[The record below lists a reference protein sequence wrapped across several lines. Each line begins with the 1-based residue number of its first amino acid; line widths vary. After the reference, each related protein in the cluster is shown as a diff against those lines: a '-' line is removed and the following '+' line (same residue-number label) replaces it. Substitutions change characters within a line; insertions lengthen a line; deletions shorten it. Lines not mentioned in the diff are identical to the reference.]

1 MNNQKTVK
9 SANSEKS
16 AVLYIVTCALVV
28 IQPLLDILSS
38 IVINLG
44 KANYISVSG
53 AVRAVIIAAVT
64 VFTLGFYKGKYSTL
78 FKVYNGI
85 AASYIALMCL
95 MSATRG
101 DHVAFFYMLGLMA
114 DTFFFAF
121 MFLLIFETAQT
132 VGRRVHPA
140 VIAATALI
148 YALTLVINYLSKKGT
163 FHYST
168 SFAVAL
174 ALLIPTALVF
184 FVSHLGR
191 KKADSTKPA
200 DAALSWIV
208 PAAGIILLL
217 VGAVLSNSKPVLFVS
232 VIFSAILFMWTFSSW
247 RDGRKENR
255 PPMMRAFLSSALFCV
270 LILALLP
277 ISPVKSSFDGTFSFK
292 GMFYTYNGQQSPTV
306 NPNGDNPIFGD
317 EDEDDGGDYVP
328 NLDSGYVPGSDKKD
342 DDTTKGDDKK
352 TTEKSSA
359 STAGESTKEP
369 AGDST
374 DDTSE
379 ETTEISTETTRWW
392 QTKPTMPDRSDIESF
407 LTDISNRVTRPEEST
422 MPPVETNPEPTA
434 PPDTEEPGTVAPEN
448 NAPAAAIGFGSLR
461 SPALPN
467 AGAINIDRTVYYS
480 KMFGEGDIQTK
491 LFGLKFA
498 ALFDQT
504 DSIKTAT
511 KVHSDP
517 ITVALNYGILGFIVY
532 ILPAAFIFL
541 KLLAFILGNLSKV
554 FRSAGCAV
562 YMFTSVVILILS
574 ALDGDIL
581 TFSAVGGVASVI
593 LANALSVSEDA
604 RDRSAENK

>member
-1 MNNQKTVK
+1 MKNQKTVK
-9 SANSEKS
+9 SSNNEKG
-16 AVLYIVTCALVV
+16 ALLYIVTCALVV
-28 IQPLLDILSS
+28 IQPLLDIISS
-38 IVINLG
+38 VVINLG
-44 KANYISVSG
+44 KANYISFSG
-53 AVRAVIIAAVT
+53 AVRALIIAAVT
-64 VFTLGFYKGKYSTL
+64 VFTLGFYKGRYSRL
-78 FKVYNGI
+78 FKIYNGI
-85 AASYIALMCL
+85 AAAYIILMCL

-101 DHVAFFYMLGLMA
+101 VHVTFLYMLGLMA

-132 VGRRVHPA
+132 VGRRVHPS

-148 YALTLVINYLSKKGT
+148 YAITLVINYISKKGT

-174 ALLIPTALVF
+174 ALLIPSALVF
-184 FVSHLGR
+184 LVSRLGR
-191 KKADSTKPA
+191 KKAENAKPI

-208 PAAGIILLL
+208 PAAGSIFLL

-232 VIFSAILFMWTFSSW
+232 VIFSAGLFIWTFSSW

-255 PPMMRAFLSSALFCV
+255 PPMMRAFISSALFCV
-270 LILALLP
+270 LVLAFLP
-277 ISPVKSSFDGTFSFK
+277 VSPVKSSFDGRLSFK
-292 GMFYTYNGQQSPTV
+292 ELFYTYNGQQSPTV
-306 NPNGDNPIFGD
+306 NPNGEDPIFD
-317 EDEDDGGDYVP
+317 DEDDDGNSDYVP

-342 DDTTKGDDKK
+342 DDTTKK
-352 TTEKSSA
+352 TTDNSFETPA
-359 STAGESTKEP
+359 TESTKEP

-379 ETTEISTETTRWW
+379 ETSEISTETTKWW
-392 QTKPTMPDRSDIESF
+392 QTKPTLPDKSDLESF
-407 LTDISNRVTRPEEST
+407 IKPYIPTLPGGDSTEES
-422 MPPVETNPEPTA
+422 ETVTENTTDKS
-434 PPDTEEPGTVAPEN
+434 DTEEPGTAASEEN
-448 NAPAAAIGFGSLR
+448 RSPAAAIGFGALR

-467 AGAINIDRTVYYS
+467 AGAINIDRTVYYA

-491 LFGLKFA
+491 LFGLRFV

-517 ITVALNYGILGFIVY
+517 ITVALNYGILGFLVY

-541 KLLAFILGNLSKV
+541 KLLAYILLNLTEI

-562 YMFTSVVILILS
+562 YMFTSFVIMILS

-581 TFSAVGGVASVI
+581 AFSAVGGIASVI

-604 RDRSAENK
+604 RANSSENG

>member
-1 MNNQKTVK
+1 MKNQKTVK
-9 SANSEKS
+9 SSNNEKG
-16 AVLYIVTCALVV
+16 ALLYIVTCALVV
-28 IQPLLDILSS
+28 IQPLLDIISS
-38 IVINLG
+38 VVINLG
-44 KANYISVSG
+44 KANYISFSG
-53 AVRAVIIAAVT
+53 AVRALIIAAVT
-64 VFTLGFYKGKYSTL
+64 VFTLGFYKGRYSRL
-78 FKVYNGI
+78 FKIYNGI
-85 AASYIALMCL
+85 AAAYIILMCL

-101 DHVAFFYMLGLMA
+101 DHVTFLYMLGLMA

-132 VGRRVHPA
+132 VGRRVHPS

-148 YALTLVINYLSKKGT
+148 YAITLVISYISKKGT

-174 ALLIPTALVF
+174 ALLIPSALVF
-184 FVSHLGR
+184 LVSRLGR
-191 KKADSTKPA
+191 KKAENAKPI

-208 PAAGIILLL
+208 PAAGSILLL

-232 VIFSAILFMWTFSSW
+232 VIFSAGLFIWTFSSW

-255 PPMMRAFLSSALFCV
+255 PPMMRALISSALFCV
-270 LILALLP
+270 LVLAFLP
-277 ISPVKSSFDGTFSFK
+277 VSPVKSSFDGRLSFK
-292 GMFYTYNGQQSPTV
+292 ELFYTYNGQQSPTV
-306 NPNGDNPIFGD
+306 NPNGEDPIFD
-317 EDEDDGGDYVP
+317 DEDDDGNSDYVP

-342 DDTTKGDDKK
+342 DDTTKK
-352 TTEKSSA
+352 TTDNSSETPA
-359 STAGESTKEP
+359 TESTKEP

-379 ETTEISTETTRWW
+379 ETSEISTETTKWW
-392 QTKPTMPDRSDIESF
+392 QTKPTLPDKSDLESF
-407 LTDISNRVTRPEEST
+407 IKPYIPTLPGEDSTGESETVTENTTDKS
-422 MPPVETNPEPTA
+422 
-434 PPDTEEPGTVAPEN
+434 DTEEPGTAASEEN
-448 NAPAAAIGFGSLR
+448 RNPAAAIGFGALR

-467 AGAINIDRTVYYS
+467 AGAINIDRTVYYA

-491 LFGLKFA
+491 LFGLRFA

-517 ITVALNYGILGFIVY
+517 ITVALNYGILGFLVY

-541 KLLAFILGNLSKV
+541 KLLAYILLNLTEI

-562 YMFTSVVILILS
+562 YMFTSFVIMILS

-581 TFSAVGGVASVI
+581 AFSAVGGIASVI

-604 RDRSAENK
+604 RANSSENG

>member
-1 MNNQKTVK
+1 MKNQKTVK
-9 SANSEKS
+9 SSNNEKG
-16 AVLYIVTCALVV
+16 ALLYIVTCALVV
-28 IQPLLDILSS
+28 IQPLLDIISS
-38 IVINLG
+38 VVINLG
-44 KANYISVSG
+44 KANYISFSG
-53 AVRAVIIAAVT
+53 VVRALIIVAVT
-64 VFTLGFYKGKYSTL
+64 VFTLGFYKGRYSRL
-78 FKVYNGI
+78 FKIYNGI
-85 AASYIALMCL
+85 AAAYIILMCL

-101 DHVAFFYMLGLMA
+101 DHVTFLYMLGLMA

-132 VGRRVHPA
+132 VGRRVHPS

-148 YALTLVINYLSKKGT
+148 YAITLVTNYISKKGT

-174 ALLIPTALVF
+174 ALLIPSALVF
-184 FVSHLGR
+184 LVSRLGR
-191 KKADSTKPA
+191 KKAENAKPI

-208 PAAGIILLL
+208 PAAGSILLL

-232 VIFSAILFMWTFSSW
+232 VIFSAGLFIWTFSSW

-255 PPMMRAFLSSALFCV
+255 PPMMRAFISSALFCV
-270 LILALLP
+270 LVLAFLP
-277 ISPVKSSFDGTFSFK
+277 VSPVKSSFDGRLSFK
-292 GMFYTYNGQQSPTV
+292 ELFYTYNGQQSPTV
-306 NPNGDNPIFGD
+306 NPNGEDPIFD
-317 EDEDDGGDYVP
+317 DEDDDGNSDYVP

-342 DDTTKGDDKK
+342 DDTTKK
-352 TTEKSSA
+352 TTDNSSETPA
-359 STAGESTKEP
+359 TESTKEP

-379 ETTEISTETTRWW
+379 ETSEISTETTKWW
-392 QTKPTMPDRSDIESF
+392 QTKPTLPDKSDLESF
-407 LTDISNRVTRPEEST
+407 IKPYIPTLPGEDSTGESETVTENTTDKS
-422 MPPVETNPEPTA
+422 
-434 PPDTEEPGTVAPEN
+434 DTEEPGTAASEEN
-448 NAPAAAIGFGSLR
+448 RSPAAAIGFGALR

-467 AGAINIDRTVYYS
+467 AGAINIDRTVYYG

-491 LFGLKFA
+491 LFGLRFA

-517 ITVALNYGILGFIVY
+517 ITVALNYGILGFLVY

-541 KLLAFILGNLSKV
+541 KLLAYILLNLTEI

-562 YMFTSVVILILS
+562 YMFTSFVIMILS

-581 TFSAVGGVASVI
+581 TFSAVGGIASVI

-604 RDRSAENK
+604 RANSSENG

>member
-1 MNNQKTVK
+1 MKNQKTVK
-9 SANSEKS
+9 SSNNEKG
-16 AVLYIVTCALVV
+16 ALLYIVTCALVV
-28 IQPLLDILSS
+28 IQPLLDIISS
-38 IVINLG
+38 VVINLG
-44 KANYISVSG
+44 KANYISFSG
-53 AVRAVIIAAVT
+53 AVRALIIAAVT
-64 VFTLGFYKGKYSTL
+64 VFTLGFYKGRYSRL
-78 FKVYNGI
+78 FKIYNGI
-85 AASYIALMCL
+85 AAAYIILMCL

-101 DHVAFFYMLGLMA
+101 DHVTFLYMLGLMA

-132 VGRRVHPA
+132 VGRRVHPS

-148 YALTLVINYLSKKGT
+148 YAITLVINYISKKGT

-174 ALLIPTALVF
+174 ALLIPSALVF
-184 FVSHLGR
+184 LVSRLGR
-191 KKADSTKPA
+191 KKAENAKPI

-208 PAAGIILLL
+208 PAAGSILLL

-232 VIFSAILFMWTFSSW
+232 VIFSAGLFIWTFSSW

-255 PPMMRAFLSSALFCV
+255 PPMMRAFISSALFCV
-270 LILALLP
+270 LVLAFLP
-277 ISPVKSSFDGTFSFK
+277 VSPVKSSFDGRLSFK
-292 GMFYTYNGQQSPTV
+292 ELFYTYNGQQSPTV
-306 NPNGDNPIFGD
+306 NPNGEDPIFD
-317 EDEDDGGDYVP
+317 DEDDDGNSDYVP

-342 DDTTKGDDKK
+342 DDTTKK
-352 TTEKSSA
+352 TTDNSSETPA
-359 STAGESTKEP
+359 TESTKEP

-379 ETTEISTETTRWW
+379 ETSEISTETTKWW
-392 QTKPTMPDRSDIESF
+392 QTKPTLPDKSDLESF
-407 LTDISNRVTRPEEST
+407 IKPYIPTLPGEDSTGESETVTENTTDKS
-422 MPPVETNPEPTA
+422 
-434 PPDTEEPGTVAPEN
+434 DTEEPGTAASEEN
-448 NAPAAAIGFGSLR
+448 RSPAAAIGFGALR

-467 AGAINIDRTVYYS
+467 AGAINIDRTVYYA

-491 LFGLKFA
+491 LFGLRFA

-517 ITVALNYGILGFIVY
+517 IIVALNYGILGFLVY

-541 KLLAFILGNLSKV
+541 KLLAYILLNLTEI

-562 YMFTSVVILILS
+562 YMFTSFVIMILS

-581 TFSAVGGVASVI
+581 AFSAVGGIASVI

-604 RDRSAENK
+604 RANSSENG

>member
-1 MNNQKTVK
+1 MKNQKTVK
-9 SANSEKS
+9 SSNNEKG
-16 AVLYIVTCALVV
+16 ALLYIVTCALVV
-28 IQPLLDILSS
+28 IQPLLDIISS
-38 IVINLG
+38 VVINLD
-44 KANYISVSG
+44 KANYISFSG
-53 AVRAVIIAAVT
+53 AVRALIIAAVT
-64 VFTLGFYKGKYSTL
+64 VFTLGFYKGRYSRL
-78 FKVYNGI
+78 FKIYNGI
-85 AASYIALMCL
+85 AAAYIILMCL

-101 DHVAFFYMLGLMA
+101 DHVTFLYMLGLMA

-132 VGRRVHPA
+132 VGRRVHPS

-148 YALTLVINYLSKKGT
+148 YAITLVISYISKNGT

-174 ALLIPTALVF
+174 ALLIPSALVF
-184 FVSHLGR
+184 LVSRLGR
-191 KKADSTKPA
+191 KKAENAKPI

-208 PAAGIILLL
+208 PAAGSVLLL

-232 VIFSAILFMWTFSSW
+232 VIFSAGLFIWTFSSW

-255 PPMMRAFLSSALFCV
+255 PPMMRAFISSALFCV
-270 LILALLP
+270 LVLAFLP
-277 ISPVKSSFDGTFSFK
+277 VSPVKSSFDGRLSFK
-292 GMFYTYNGQQSPTV
+292 ELFYTYNGQQSPTV
-306 NPNGDNPIFGD
+306 NPNGEDPIFD
-317 EDEDDGGDYVP
+317 DEDDDGNSDYVP

-342 DDTTKGDDKK
+342 DDTTKK
-352 TTEKSSA
+352 TTDNSSETPA
-359 STAGESTKEP
+359 TESTKEP

-379 ETTEISTETTRWW
+379 ETSEISTETTKWW
-392 QTKPTMPDRSDIESF
+392 QTKPTLPDKSDLESF
-407 LTDISNRVTRPEEST
+407 IKPYIPTLPGEDSTGESETVTENTTDKS
-422 MPPVETNPEPTA
+422 
-434 PPDTEEPGTVAPEN
+434 DTEEPGTAASEEN
-448 NAPAAAIGFGSLR
+448 RSPAAAIGFGALR

-467 AGAINIDRTVYYS
+467 AGAINIDRTVYYG

-491 LFGLKFA
+491 LFGLRFA

-517 ITVALNYGILGFIVY
+517 ITVALNYGILGFLVY

-541 KLLAFILGNLSKV
+541 KLLAYILLNLTEI

-562 YMFTSVVILILS
+562 YMFTAFVIMILS

-581 TFSAVGGVASVI
+581 AFSAVGGIASVI

-604 RDRSAENK
+604 RANSSENG

>member
-1 MNNQKTVK
+1 MKNQKTVK
-9 SANSEKS
+9 SSNNEKG
-16 AVLYIVTCALVV
+16 ALLYIVTCALVV
-28 IQPLLDILSS
+28 IQPLLDIISS
-38 IVINLG
+38 VVINLG
-44 KANYISVSG
+44 KANYISFSG
-53 AVRAVIIAAVT
+53 VVRALIIVAVT
-64 VFTLGFYKGKYSTL
+64 VFTLGFYKGRYSRL
-78 FKVYNGI
+78 FKIYNGI
-85 AASYIALMCL
+85 AAAYIILMCL

-101 DHVAFFYMLGLMA
+101 DHVTFLYMLGLMA

-132 VGRRVHPA
+132 VGRRVHPS

-148 YALTLVINYLSKKGT
+148 YAITLVINYISKKGT

-174 ALLIPTALVF
+174 ALLIPSALVF
-184 FVSHLGR
+184 LVSRLGR
-191 KKADSTKPA
+191 KKAENAKPI

-208 PAAGIILLL
+208 PAAGSILLL

-232 VIFSAILFMWTFSSW
+232 VIFSAGLFIWTFSSW

-255 PPMMRAFLSSALFCV
+255 PPMMRAFISSALFCV
-270 LILALLP
+270 LVLAVLP
-277 ISPVKSSFDGTFSFK
+277 VSPVKSSFDGRLSFK
-292 GMFYTYNGQQSPTV
+292 ELFYTYNGQQSPTV
-306 NPNGDNPIFGD
+306 NPNGEDPIFD
-317 EDEDDGGDYVP
+317 DEDDDGNSDYVP
-328 NLDSGYVPGSDKKD
+328 NLDSGYVPGSEKKD
-342 DDTTKGDDKK
+342 DDTTKK
-352 TTEKSSA
+352 TTDNSSETPA
-359 STAGESTKEP
+359 TESTKEP

-379 ETTEISTETTRWW
+379 ETSEISTETTKWW
-392 QTKPTMPDRSDIESF
+392 QTKPTLPDKSDLESF
-407 LTDISNRVTRPEEST
+407 IKPYIPTLPGEDSTGESETVTENTTDKS
-422 MPPVETNPEPTA
+422 
-434 PPDTEEPGTVAPEN
+434 DTEEPGTAASEEN
-448 NAPAAAIGFGSLR
+448 RSPAAAIGFGALR

-467 AGAINIDRTVYYS
+467 AGAINIDRTVYYG

-491 LFGLKFA
+491 LFGLRFA

-517 ITVALNYGILGFIVY
+517 ITVALNYGILGFLVY

-541 KLLAFILGNLSKV
+541 KLLAYILLNLTEI

-562 YMFTSVVILILS
+562 YMFTSFVIMILS

-581 TFSAVGGVASVI
+581 AFSAVGGIASVI

-604 RDRSAENK
+604 RVNSSENG

>member
-1 MNNQKTVK
+1 MKNQKTVK
-9 SANSEKS
+9 SSNNEKG
-16 AVLYIVTCALVV
+16 ALLYIVTCALVV
-28 IQPLLDILSS
+28 IQPLLDIISS
-38 IVINLG
+38 VVINLG
-44 KANYISVSG
+44 KANYISFSG
-53 AVRAVIIAAVT
+53 VVRALIIVAVT
-64 VFTLGFYKGKYSTL
+64 VFTLGFYKGRYSRL
-78 FKVYNGI
+78 FKIYNGI
-85 AASYIALMCL
+85 AAAYIILMCL

-101 DHVAFFYMLGLMA
+101 DHVTFLYMLGLMA

-132 VGRRVHPA
+132 VGRRVHPS

-148 YALTLVINYLSKKGT
+148 YAITLVINYISKKGT

-174 ALLIPTALVF
+174 ALLIPSALVF
-184 FVSHLGR
+184 LVSRLGR
-191 KKADSTKPA
+191 KKAENAKPI

-208 PAAGIILLL
+208 PAAGSILLL

-232 VIFSAILFMWTFSSW
+232 VIFSAGLFIWTFSSW

-255 PPMMRAFLSSALFCV
+255 PPMMRAFISSALFCV
-270 LILALLP
+270 LVLAFLP
-277 ISPVKSSFDGTFSFK
+277 VSPVKSSFDGRLSFK
-292 GMFYTYNGQQSPTV
+292 ELFYTYNGQQSPTV
-306 NPNGDNPIFGD
+306 NPNGEDPIFD
-317 EDEDDGGDYVP
+317 DEDDDGNSDYVP

-342 DDTTKGDDKK
+342 DDTTKK
-352 TTEKSSA
+352 TTDNSSETPA
-359 STAGESTKEP
+359 TESTKEP

-379 ETTEISTETTRWW
+379 ETSEISTATTKWW
-392 QTKPTMPDRSDIESF
+392 QTKPTLPDKSDLESF
-407 LTDISNRVTRPEEST
+407 IKPYIPTLPGEDSTGESETVTENTTDKS
-422 MPPVETNPEPTA
+422 
-434 PPDTEEPGTVAPEN
+434 DTEEPGTAASEEN
-448 NAPAAAIGFGSLR
+448 RSPAAAIGFGALR

-467 AGAINIDRTVYYS
+467 AGAINIDRTVYYG
-480 KMFGEGDIQTK
+480 KMFGEGNIQTK
-491 LFGLKFA
+491 LFGLRFA

-517 ITVALNYGILGFIVY
+517 ITVALNYGILGFLVY

-541 KLLAFILGNLSKV
+541 KLLAYILLNLTEI

-562 YMFTSVVILILS
+562 YMFTSFVIMILS

-581 TFSAVGGVASVI
+581 AFSAVGGIASVI

-604 RDRSAENK
+604 RANSSENG

>member
-1 MNNQKTVK
+1 MKNQKTVK
-9 SANSEKS
+9 SSNNEKG
-16 AVLYIVTCALVV
+16 ALLYIVTCALVV
-28 IQPLLDILSS
+28 IQPLLDIISS
-38 IVINLG
+38 VVINLD
-44 KANYISVSG
+44 KANYISFSG
-53 AVRAVIIAAVT
+53 AVRALIIAAVT
-64 VFTLGFYKGKYSTL
+64 VFTLGFYKGRYSRL
-78 FKVYNGI
+78 FKIYNGI
-85 AASYIALMCL
+85 AAAYIILMCL

-101 DHVAFFYMLGLMA
+101 DHVTFLYMLGLMA

-132 VGRRVHPA
+132 VGRRVHPS

-148 YALTLVINYLSKKGT
+148 YAITLVISYISKNGT

-174 ALLIPTALVF
+174 ALLIPSALVF
-184 FVSHLGR
+184 LVSRLGR
-191 KKADSTKPA
+191 KKAENAKPI

-208 PAAGIILLL
+208 PAAGSILLL

-232 VIFSAILFMWTFSSW
+232 VIFSAGLFIWTFSSW

-255 PPMMRAFLSSALFCV
+255 PPMMRAFISSALFCV
-270 LILALLP
+270 LVLAFLP
-277 ISPVKSSFDGTFSFK
+277 VSPVKSSFDGRLSFK
-292 GMFYTYNGQQSPTV
+292 ELFYTYNGQQSPTV
-306 NPNGDNPIFGD
+306 NPNGEDPIFD
-317 EDEDDGGDYVP
+317 DEDDDGNSDYVP

-342 DDTTKGDDKK
+342 DDTTKK
-352 TTEKSSA
+352 TTDNSSETPA
-359 STAGESTKEP
+359 TESTKEP

-379 ETTEISTETTRWW
+379 ETSEISTETTKWW
-392 QTKPTMPDRSDIESF
+392 QTKPTLPDKSDLESF
-407 LTDISNRVTRPEEST
+407 IKPYIPTLPGEDSTGESETVTENTTDKS
-422 MPPVETNPEPTA
+422 
-434 PPDTEEPGTVAPEN
+434 DTEEPGTAASEEN
-448 NAPAAAIGFGSLR
+448 RSPAAAIGFGALR

-467 AGAINIDRTVYYS
+467 AGAINIDRTVYYA
-480 KMFGEGDIQTK
+480 KMFGKGDIQTK
-491 LFGLKFA
+491 LFGLRFA

-517 ITVALNYGILGFIVY
+517 ITVALNYGILGFLVY

-541 KLLAFILGNLSKV
+541 KLLAYILLNLTEI

-562 YMFTSVVILILS
+562 YMFTSFVIMILS

-581 TFSAVGGVASVI
+581 AFSAVGGIASVI

-604 RDRSAENK
+604 RANSSENG

>member
-1 MNNQKTVK
+1 MKNQKTVK
-9 SANSEKS
+9 SANNEKG
-16 AVLYIVTCALVV
+16 ALLYIVTCALVV
-28 IQPLLDILSS
+28 IQPLLDIISS
-38 IVINLG
+38 VVINLG
-44 KANYISVSG
+44 KANYISFSG
-53 AVRAVIIAAVT
+53 VVRALIIAAVT
-64 VFTLGFYKGKYSTL
+64 VFTFGFYKGRYSRL
-78 FKVYNGI
+78 FKIYNGI
-85 AASYIALMCL
+85 AAAYIILMCL

-101 DHVAFFYMLGLMA
+101 DRVTFLYMLGLMA

-132 VGRRVHPA
+132 VGRRVHPS

-148 YALTLVINYLSKKGT
+148 YAITLVINYISKKGT

-174 ALLIPTALVF
+174 ALLIPSALVF
-184 FVSHLGR
+184 LVSRLGR
-191 KKADSTKPA
+191 KKAENAKPI

-208 PAAGIILLL
+208 PAAGSVLLL

-232 VIFSAILFMWTFSSW
+232 VIFSAGLFIWTFSSW

-255 PPMMRAFLSSALFCV
+255 PPMMRAFISSALFCV
-270 LILALLP
+270 LVLAFLP
-277 ISPVKSSFDGTFSFK
+277 VSPVKSSFDGRLSFK
-292 GMFYTYNGQQSPTV
+292 ELFYTYNGQQSPTV
-306 NPNGDNPIFGD
+306 NPNGEDPIFD
-317 EDEDDGGDYVP
+317 DEDDDGNSDYVP

-342 DDTTKGDDKK
+342 DDTTKK
-352 TTEKSSA
+352 TTDNNSETPA
-359 STAGESTKEP
+359 TESTKEP

-379 ETTEISTETTRWW
+379 ETSEISTETTKWW
-392 QTKPTMPDRSDIESF
+392 QTKPTLPDKSDLESF
-407 LTDISNRVTRPEEST
+407 IKPYIPTLPGEDSTGESETVTENTTDKS
-422 MPPVETNPEPTA
+422 
-434 PPDTEEPGTVAPEN
+434 DTEEPGTAASEEN
-448 NAPAAAIGFGSLR
+448 RSPAAAIGFGALK

-467 AGAINIDRTVYYS
+467 AGAINIDRTVYYG

-491 LFGLKFA
+491 LFGLRFA

-517 ITVALNYGILGFIVY
+517 ITVALNYGILGFLVY

-541 KLLAFILGNLSKV
+541 KLLAYILLNLTEI

-562 YMFTSVVILILS
+562 YMFTSFVIMILS

-581 TFSAVGGVASVI
+581 AFSAVGGIASVI
-593 LANALSVSEDA
+593 LANALSVSEDTRA
-604 RDRSAENK
+604 NSSENG

>member
-1 MNNQKTVK
+1 MKNQKTVK
-9 SANSEKS
+9 SSNNEKG
-16 AVLYIVTCALVV
+16 ALLYIVTCALVV
-28 IQPLLDILSS
+28 IQPLLDIISS
-38 IVINLG
+38 VVINLG
-44 KANYISVSG
+44 KANYISFSG
-53 AVRAVIIAAVT
+53 VVRALIIVAVT
-64 VFTLGFYKGKYSTL
+64 VFTLGFYKGRYSRL
-78 FKVYNGI
+78 FKIYNGI
-85 AASYIALMCL
+85 AVAYIILMCL

-101 DHVAFFYMLGLMA
+101 DHVTFLYMLGLMA

-132 VGRRVHPA
+132 VGRRVHPS

-148 YALTLVINYLSKKGT
+148 YAITLVINYISKKGT

-174 ALLIPTALVF
+174 ALLIPSALVF
-184 FVSHLGR
+184 LVSRLGR
-191 KKADSTKPA
+191 KKAENAKPI

-208 PAAGIILLL
+208 PAAGSILLL

-232 VIFSAILFMWTFSSW
+232 VIFSAGLFIWTFSSW

-255 PPMMRAFLSSALFCV
+255 PPMMRAFISSALFCV
-270 LILALLP
+270 LVLAFLP
-277 ISPVKSSFDGTFSFK
+277 VSPVKSSFDGRLSFK
-292 GMFYTYNGQQSPTV
+292 ELFYTYNGQQSPTV
-306 NPNGDNPIFGD
+306 NPNGEDPIFD
-317 EDEDDGGDYVP
+317 DEDDDGNSDYVP

-342 DDTTKGDDKK
+342 DDTTKK
-352 TTEKSSA
+352 TTDNSSETPA
-359 STAGESTKEP
+359 TESTKEP

-379 ETTEISTETTRWW
+379 ETSEISTETTKWW
-392 QTKPTMPDRSDIESF
+392 QTKPTLPDKSDLESF
-407 LTDISNRVTRPEEST
+407 IKPYIPTLPGEDSTGESETVTENTTDKS
-422 MPPVETNPEPTA
+422 
-434 PPDTEEPGTVAPEN
+434 DTEEPGTAASEEN
-448 NAPAAAIGFGSLR
+448 RSPAAAIGFGALR

-467 AGAINIDRTVYYS
+467 AGAINIDRTVYYG

-491 LFGLKFA
+491 LFGLRFV

-517 ITVALNYGILGFIVY
+517 ITVALNYGILGFLVY

-541 KLLAFILGNLSKV
+541 KLLAYILLNLTEI

-562 YMFTSVVILILS
+562 YMFTSFVIMILS

-581 TFSAVGGVASVI
+581 AFSAVGGIASVI

-604 RDRSAENK
+604 RANSSENG

>member
-1 MNNQKTVK
+1 MKNQKTVK
-9 SANSEKS
+9 SSNNEKG
-16 AVLYIVTCALVV
+16 ALLYIVTCALVV
-28 IQPLLDILSS
+28 IQPLLDIISS
-38 IVINLG
+38 VVINLG
-44 KANYISVSG
+44 KANYISFSG
-53 AVRAVIIAAVT
+53 AVRALIIAAVT
-64 VFTLGFYKGKYSTL
+64 VFTLGFYKGRYSRL
-78 FKVYNGI
+78 FKIYNGI
-85 AASYIALMCL
+85 AAAYIILMCL

-101 DHVAFFYMLGLMA
+101 DHVTFLYMLGLMA

-132 VGRRVHPA
+132 VGRRVHPS

-148 YALTLVINYLSKKGT
+148 YAITLVISYISKNGT

-174 ALLIPTALVF
+174 ALLIPSVLVF
-184 FVSHLGR
+184 LVSRLGR
-191 KKADSTKPA
+191 KKAENAKPI

-208 PAAGIILLL
+208 PAAGSILLL

-232 VIFSAILFMWTFSSW
+232 VIFSAGLFIWTFSSW

-255 PPMMRAFLSSALFCV
+255 PPMMRAFISSALFCV
-270 LILALLP
+270 LVLAFLP
-277 ISPVKSSFDGTFSFK
+277 VSPVKSSFDGRLSFK
-292 GMFYTYNGQQSPTV
+292 ELFYTYNGQQSPTV
-306 NPNGDNPIFGD
+306 NPNGEDPIFD
-317 EDEDDGGDYVP
+317 DEDDDGNSDYVP

-342 DDTTKGDDKK
+342 DDTTKK
-352 TTEKSSA
+352 TTDNSSETPA
-359 STAGESTKEP
+359 TESTKEP

-379 ETTEISTETTRWW
+379 ETSEISTETTKWW
-392 QTKPTMPDRSDIESF
+392 QTKPTLPDKSDLESF
-407 LTDISNRVTRPEEST
+407 IKPYIPTLPGEDSTGESETVTENTTDKS
-422 MPPVETNPEPTA
+422 
-434 PPDTEEPGTVAPEN
+434 DTEEPGTAASEEN
-448 NAPAAAIGFGSLR
+448 RSPAAAIGFGALR

-467 AGAINIDRTVYYS
+467 AGAINIDRTVYYA

-491 LFGLKFA
+491 LFGLRFA

-517 ITVALNYGILGFIVY
+517 IIVALNYGILGFLVY

-541 KLLAFILGNLSKV
+541 KLLAYILLNLTEI

-562 YMFTSVVILILS
+562 YMFTSFVIMILS

-581 TFSAVGGVASVI
+581 AFSAVGGIASVI

-604 RDRSAENK
+604 RANSSENG

>member
-1 MNNQKTVK
+1 MKNQKTVK
-9 SANSEKS
+9 SSNNEKG
-16 AVLYIVTCALVV
+16 ALLYIVTCALVV
-28 IQPLLDILSS
+28 IQPLLDIISS
-38 IVINLG
+38 VVINLG
-44 KANYISVSG
+44 KANYISFSG
-53 AVRAVIIAAVT
+53 AVRALIIAAVT
-64 VFTLGFYKGKYSTL
+64 VFTLGFYKGRYSRL
-78 FKVYNGI
+78 FKIYNGI
-85 AASYIALMCL
+85 AAAYIILMCL

-101 DHVAFFYMLGLMA
+101 DHVTFLYMLGLMA

-132 VGRRVHPA
+132 VGRRVHPS

-148 YALTLVINYLSKKGT
+148 YAITLVINYISKKGT

-174 ALLIPTALVF
+174 ALLIPSALVF
-184 FVSHLGR
+184 LVSRLGR
-191 KKADSTKPA
+191 KKAENAKPI

-208 PAAGIILLL
+208 LAAGSVLLL

-232 VIFSAILFMWTFSSW
+232 VIFSAGLFIWTFSSW

-255 PPMMRAFLSSALFCV
+255 PPMMRAFISSALFCV
-270 LILALLP
+270 LVLAFLP
-277 ISPVKSSFDGTFSFK
+277 VSPVKSSFDGRLSFK
-292 GMFYTYNGQQSPTV
+292 ELFYTYNGQQSPTV
-306 NPNGDNPIFGD
+306 NPNGEDPIFD
-317 EDEDDGGDYVP
+317 DEDDDGNSDYVP

-342 DDTTKGDDKK
+342 DDTTKK
-352 TTEKSSA
+352 TTDNSSETPA
-359 STAGESTKEP
+359 TESTKEP

-379 ETTEISTETTRWW
+379 ETSEISTETTKWW
-392 QTKPTMPDRSDIESF
+392 QTKPTLPDKSDLESF
-407 LTDISNRVTRPEEST
+407 IKPYIPTLPGEDSTGESETVTENTTDKS
-422 MPPVETNPEPTA
+422 
-434 PPDTEEPGTVAPEN
+434 DTEEPGTAASGEN
-448 NAPAAAIGFGSLR
+448 RSPAAAIGFGALR

-467 AGAINIDRTVYYS
+467 AGAINIDRTVYYA

-491 LFGLKFA
+491 LFGLRFA

-517 ITVALNYGILGFIVY
+517 ITVALNYGIFGFLVY

-541 KLLAFILGNLSKV
+541 KLLAYILLNLTEI

-562 YMFTSVVILILS
+562 YMFTSFVIMILS

-581 TFSAVGGVASVI
+581 AFSAVGGIASVI

-604 RDRSAENK
+604 RANSSENG

>member
-1 MNNQKTVK
+1 MKNQKTVK
-9 SANSEKS
+9 SSNNEKG
-16 AVLYIVTCALVV
+16 ALLYIITCALVV
-28 IQPLLDILSS
+28 IQPLLDIISS
-38 IVINLG
+38 VVINLG
-44 KANYISVSG
+44 KANYISFSG
-53 AVRAVIIAAVT
+53 AVRALIIAAVT
-64 VFTLGFYKGKYSTL
+64 VFTLGFYKGRYSRL
-78 FKVYNGI
+78 FKIYNGI
-85 AASYIALMCL
+85 AAAYIILMCL

-101 DHVAFFYMLGLMA
+101 DHVTFLYMLGLMA

-132 VGRRVHPA
+132 VGRRVHPS

-148 YALTLVINYLSKKGT
+148 YAITLVTNYISKKGT

-174 ALLIPTALVF
+174 ALLIPSALVF
-184 FVSHLGR
+184 LVSRLGR
-191 KKADSTKPA
+191 KKAENAKPI

-208 PAAGIILLL
+208 PAAGSILLL

-232 VIFSAILFMWTFSSW
+232 VIFSAGLFIWTFSSW

-255 PPMMRAFLSSALFCV
+255 PSMMRAFISSALFCV
-270 LILALLP
+270 LVLAFLP
-277 ISPVKSSFDGTFSFK
+277 VSPVKGSFDGRLSFK
-292 GMFYTYNGQQSPTV
+292 ELFYTYNGQQSPTV
-306 NPNGDNPIFGD
+306 NPNGEDPIFD
-317 EDEDDGGDYVP
+317 DEDDDGNSDYVP

-342 DDTTKGDDKK
+342 DDTTKK
-352 TTEKSSA
+352 TTDNSSETPA
-359 STAGESTKEP
+359 TESTKEP

-379 ETTEISTETTRWW
+379 ETSEISTETTKWW
-392 QTKPTMPDRSDIESF
+392 QTKPTLPDKSDLESF
-407 LTDISNRVTRPEEST
+407 IKPYIPTLPGEDSTGESETVTENTTDKS
-422 MPPVETNPEPTA
+422 
-434 PPDTEEPGTVAPEN
+434 DTEEPGTAASEEN
-448 NAPAAAIGFGSLR
+448 RSPAAAIGFGALR

-467 AGAINIDRTVYYS
+467 AGAINIDRTVYYA

-491 LFGLKFA
+491 LFGLRFA

-517 ITVALNYGILGFIVY
+517 ITVALNYGILGFLVY

-541 KLLAFILGNLSKV
+541 KLLAYILLNLTEI

-562 YMFTSVVILILS
+562 YMFTSFVIMILS

-581 TFSAVGGVASVI
+581 AFSAVGGIASVI

-604 RDRSAENK
+604 RANSSENG

>member
-1 MNNQKTVK
+1 MKNQKTVK
-9 SANSEKS
+9 SSNNEKG
-16 AVLYIVTCALVV
+16 ALLYIVTCALVV
-28 IQPLLDILSS
+28 IQPLLDIISS
-38 IVINLG
+38 VVINLG
-44 KANYISVSG
+44 KANYISFSG
-53 AVRAVIIAAVT
+53 VVRALIIAAVT
-64 VFTLGFYKGKYSTL
+64 VFTLGFYKGRYSRL
-78 FKVYNGI
+78 FKIYNGI
-85 AASYIALMCL
+85 AAAYIILMCL

-101 DHVAFFYMLGLMA
+101 DHVTFLYMLGLMA

-121 MFLLIFETAQT
+121 MFLLIFETVQT
-132 VGRRVHPA
+132 VGRRVHPS

-148 YALTLVINYLSKKGT
+148 YAITLVISYISKKGT

-174 ALLIPTALVF
+174 ALLIPSALVF
-184 FVSHLGR
+184 LVSRLGR
-191 KKADSTKPA
+191 KKAENAKPI

-208 PAAGIILLL
+208 PAAGSIFLL

-232 VIFSAILFMWTFSSW
+232 VIFSAGLFIWTFSSW

-255 PPMMRAFLSSALFCV
+255 PPMMRAFISSALFCV
-270 LILALLP
+270 LVLAFLP
-277 ISPVKSSFDGTFSFK
+277 VSPVKSSFDGRLSFK
-292 GMFYTYNGQQSPTV
+292 ELFYTYNGQQSPTV
-306 NPNGDNPIFGD
+306 NPNGEDPIFD
-317 EDEDDGGDYVP
+317 DEDDDGNSDYVP

-342 DDTTKGDDKK
+342 DDTTKK
-352 TTEKSSA
+352 TTDNSSETPA
-359 STAGESTKEP
+359 TESTKEP

-379 ETTEISTETTRWW
+379 ETSEISTETTKWW
-392 QTKPTMPDRSDIESF
+392 QTKPTLPDKSDLESF
-407 LTDISNRVTRPEEST
+407 IKPYIPTLPGGDSTEES
-422 MPPVETNPEPTA
+422 ETVTENTTDKS
-434 PPDTEEPGTVAPEN
+434 DTEEPGTAASEEN
-448 NAPAAAIGFGSLR
+448 RSPAAAIGFGALR

-467 AGAINIDRTVYYS
+467 AGAINIDRTVYYA

-491 LFGLKFA
+491 LFGLRFA

-517 ITVALNYGILGFIVY
+517 ITVALNYGILGFLVY

-541 KLLAFILGNLSKV
+541 KLLAYILLNLTEI

-562 YMFTSVVILILS
+562 YMFTSFVIMILS

-581 TFSAVGGVASVI
+581 AFSAVGGIASVI

-604 RDRSAENK
+604 RANSSENG

>member
-1 MNNQKTVK
+1 MKNQKTVK
-9 SANSEKS
+9 SSNNEKG
-16 AVLYIVTCALVV
+16 ALLYIVTCALVV
-28 IQPLLDILSS
+28 IQPLLDIISS
-38 IVINLG
+38 VVINLG
-44 KANYISVSG
+44 KANYISFSG
-53 AVRAVIIAAVT
+53 AVRALIIAAVT
-64 VFTLGFYKGKYSTL
+64 VFTLGFYKGRYSRL
-78 FKVYNGI
+78 FKIYNGI
-85 AASYIALMCL
+85 AAAYIILMCL

-101 DHVAFFYMLGLMA
+101 DHVTFLYMLGLMA

-132 VGRRVHPA
+132 VGRRVHPS

-148 YALTLVINYLSKKGT
+148 YAITLVISYISKNGT

-174 ALLIPTALVF
+174 ALLIPSALVF
-184 FVSHLGR
+184 LVSRLGR
-191 KKADSTKPA
+191 KKAENAKPI

-208 PAAGIILLL
+208 PAAGSILLL

-232 VIFSAILFMWTFSSW
+232 VIFSAGLFIWTFSSW

-255 PPMMRAFLSSALFCV
+255 PPMMRAFISSALFCV
-270 LILALLP
+270 LVLAFLP
-277 ISPVKSSFDGTFSFK
+277 VSPVKSSFDGRLSFK
-292 GMFYTYNGQQSPTV
+292 ELFYTYNGQQSPTV
-306 NPNGDNPIFGD
+306 NPNGEDPIFD
-317 EDEDDGGDYVP
+317 DEDDDGNSDYVP

-342 DDTTKGDDKK
+342 DDTTKK
-352 TTEKSSA
+352 TTDNSSETPA
-359 STAGESTKEP
+359 TESTKEP

-379 ETTEISTETTRWW
+379 ETSEISTETTKWW
-392 QTKPTMPDRSDIESF
+392 QTKPTLPDKSDLESF
-407 LTDISNRVTRPEEST
+407 IKPYIPTLPGEDSTGESETVTENTTDKSGS
-422 MPPVETNPEPTA
+422 
-434 PPDTEEPGTVAPEN
+434 EEPGTVASEEN
-448 NAPAAAIGFGSLR
+448 RSPAAAIGFGALR

-467 AGAINIDRTVYYS
+467 AGAINIDRTVYYG

-491 LFGLKFA
+491 LFGLRFA

-517 ITVALNYGILGFIVY
+517 ITVALNYGILGFLVY

-541 KLLAFILGNLSKV
+541 KLLAYILLNLTEI

-562 YMFTSVVILILS
+562 YMFTSFVIMILS

-581 TFSAVGGVASVI
+581 AFSAVGGIASVI

-604 RDRSAENK
+604 RANSSENG

>member
-1 MNNQKTVK
+1 MKNQKTVK
-9 SANSEKS
+9 SSNNEKG
-16 AVLYIVTCALVV
+16 ALLYIVTCALVV
-28 IQPLLDILSS
+28 IQPLLDIISS
-38 IVINLG
+38 VVINLG
-44 KANYISVSG
+44 KANYISFSG
-53 AVRAVIIAAVT
+53 VVRALIIVAVT
-64 VFTLGFYKGKYSTL
+64 VFTLGFYKGRYSRL
-78 FKVYNGI
+78 FKIYNGI
-85 AASYIALMCL
+85 AAAYIILMCL

-101 DHVAFFYMLGLMA
+101 DHVTFLYMLGLMA

-121 MFLLIFETAQT
+121 MFLLIFETAQI
-132 VGRRVHPA
+132 VGRRVHPS

-148 YALTLVINYLSKKGT
+148 YAITLVINYISKKGT

-174 ALLIPTALVF
+174 ALLIPSALVF
-184 FVSHLGR
+184 LVSRLGR
-191 KKADSTKPA
+191 KKAENAKPI

-208 PAAGIILLL
+208 PAAGSILLL

-232 VIFSAILFMWTFSSW
+232 VIFSAGLFIWTFSSW

-255 PPMMRAFLSSALFCV
+255 PPMMRAFISSALFCV
-270 LILALLP
+270 LVLAFLP
-277 ISPVKSSFDGTFSFK
+277 VSPVKSSFDGRLSFK
-292 GMFYTYNGQQSPTV
+292 ELFYTYNGQQSPTV
-306 NPNGDNPIFGD
+306 NPNGEDPIFD
-317 EDEDDGGDYVP
+317 DEDDDGNSDYVP

-342 DDTTKGDDKK
+342 DDTTKK
-352 TTEKSSA
+352 TTDNSSETPA
-359 STAGESTKEP
+359 TESTKEP

-379 ETTEISTETTRWW
+379 ETSEISTETTKWW
-392 QTKPTMPDRSDIESF
+392 QTKPTLPDKSDLESF
-407 LTDISNRVTRPEEST
+407 IKPYIPTLPGEDSTGESETVTENTTDKS
-422 MPPVETNPEPTA
+422 
-434 PPDTEEPGTVAPEN
+434 DTEEPGTAASEEN
-448 NAPAAAIGFGSLR
+448 RSPAAAIGFGALR

-467 AGAINIDRTVYYS
+467 AGAINIDRTVYYG

-491 LFGLKFA
+491 LFGLRFA

-517 ITVALNYGILGFIVY
+517 ITVALNYGILGFLVY

-541 KLLAFILGNLSKV
+541 KLLAYILLNLTEI

-562 YMFTSVVILILS
+562 YMFTSFVIMILS
-574 ALDGDIL
+574 ALDGDSL
-581 TFSAVGGVASVI
+581 AFSAVGGIASVI

-604 RDRSAENK
+604 RANSSENG

>member
-1 MNNQKTVK
+1 MKNQKTVK
-9 SANSEKS
+9 SSNNEKG
-16 AVLYIVTCALVV
+16 ALLYIVTCALVV
-28 IQPLLDILSS
+28 IQPLLDIISS
-38 IVINLG
+38 VVINLG
-44 KANYISVSG
+44 KANYISFSG
-53 AVRAVIIAAVT
+53 AVRALIIAAVT
-64 VFTLGFYKGKYSTL
+64 MFTLGFYKGRYSRL
-78 FKVYNGI
+78 FKIYNGI
-85 AASYIALMCL
+85 AAAYIILMCL

-101 DHVAFFYMLGLMA
+101 DHVTFLYMLGLMA

-132 VGRRVHPA
+132 VGRRVHPS

-148 YALTLVINYLSKKGT
+148 YAITLVINYISKKGT

-174 ALLIPTALVF
+174 ALLIPSALVF
-184 FVSHLGR
+184 LVSRLGR
-191 KKADSTKPA
+191 KKAENAKPI

-208 PAAGIILLL
+208 PAAGSVLLL

-232 VIFSAILFMWTFSSW
+232 VIFSAGLFIWTFSSW

-255 PPMMRAFLSSALFCV
+255 PPMMRAFISSALFCV
-270 LILALLP
+270 LVLAFLP
-277 ISPVKSSFDGTFSFK
+277 VSPVKSSFDGRLSFK
-292 GMFYTYNGQQSPTV
+292 ELFYTYNGQQSPTV
-306 NPNGDNPIFGD
+306 NPNGEDPIFD
-317 EDEDDGGDYVP
+317 DEDDDGNSDYVP

-342 DDTTKGDDKK
+342 EDTTKK
-352 TTEKSSA
+352 TTDNSSETPA
-359 STAGESTKEP
+359 TESTKEP

-379 ETTEISTETTRWW
+379 ETSEISTETTKWW
-392 QTKPTMPDRSDIESF
+392 QTKPTLPDKSDLESF
-407 LTDISNRVTRPEEST
+407 IKPYIPTLPGEDSTGESETVTENTTDKS
-422 MPPVETNPEPTA
+422 
-434 PPDTEEPGTVAPEN
+434 DTEEPGTAASEEN
-448 NAPAAAIGFGSLR
+448 RSPAAAIGFGALR

-467 AGAINIDRTVYYS
+467 AGAINIDRTVYYA

-491 LFGLKFA
+491 LFGLRFA

-517 ITVALNYGILGFIVY
+517 ITVALNYGILGFLVY

-541 KLLAFILGNLSKV
+541 KLLAYILLNLTEI

-562 YMFTSVVILILS
+562 YMFTSFVIMILS

-581 TFSAVGGVASVI
+581 AFSAVGGIASVI

-604 RDRSAENK
+604 RANSSENG

>member
-16 AVLYIVTCALVV
+16 AVLYIVTCTLVV

-85 AASYIALMCL
+85 AAAYIALMCL

-184 FVSHLGR
+184 FVSHLGK
-191 KKADSTKPA
+191 KKAESTRPA

-208 PAAGIILLL
+208 PAAGVILLL

-306 NPNGDNPIFGD
+306 NPNGDDPIFGD
-317 EDEDDGGDYVP
+317 EDEDDDSDYVP

-379 ETTEISTETTRWW
+379 ETTEISTETTKWW
-392 QTKPTMPDRSDIESF
+392 QTKPTMPDRSDLESF
-407 LTDISNRVTRPEEST
+407 IKPYIPTPPEEDST
-422 MPPVETNPEPTA
+422 GESETVTENTTDKS
-434 PPDTEEPGTVAPEN
+434 DTEEPGTVAPEN

-581 TFSAVGGVASVI
+581 TFSAVGGVASAI

>member
-85 AASYIALMCL
+85 AAAYIALMCL

-101 DHVAFFYMLGLMA
+101 DHVTFFYMLGLMA

-191 KKADSTKPA
+191 KKAESTKPA

-317 EDEDDGGDYVP
+317 EDEDDDSDYVP

-379 ETTEISTETTRWW
+379 ETTEISTETTKWW

-407 LTDISNRVTRPEEST
+407 IKPYIPTLPEEDST
-422 MPPVETNPEPTA
+422 GESETVTENTTDKS
-434 PPDTEEPGTVAPEN
+434 DTEEPGTAATEN

-541 KLLAFILGNLSKV
+541 KLLAFILGNLLKV

-581 TFSAVGGVASVI
+581 TFSAVGGVASAI

>member
-1 MNNQKTVK
+1 MKNQKTVK
-9 SANSEKS
+9 SSNNEKG
-16 AVLYIVTCALVV
+16 ALLYIVTCALVV
-28 IQPLLDILSS
+28 IQPLLDIISS
-38 IVINLG
+38 VVINLG
-44 KANYISVSG
+44 KANYISFSG
-53 AVRAVIIAAVT
+53 VVRALIIVAVT
-64 VFTLGFYKGKYSTL
+64 VFTLGFYKGRYSRL
-78 FKVYNGI
+78 FKIYNGI
-85 AASYIALMCL
+85 AAAYIILMCL

-101 DHVAFFYMLGLMA
+101 DHVTFLYMLGLMA

-132 VGRRVHPA
+132 VGRRVHPS

-148 YALTLVINYLSKKGT
+148 YAITLVINYISKKGT

-174 ALLIPTALVF
+174 ALLIPSALVF
-184 FVSHLGR
+184 LVSRLGR
-191 KKADSTKPA
+191 KKAENAKPI

-208 PAAGIILLL
+208 PAAGSVLLL

-232 VIFSAILFMWTFSSW
+232 VIFSAGLFIWTFSSW

-255 PPMMRAFLSSALFCV
+255 PPMMRAFISSALFCV
-270 LILALLP
+270 LVLAFLP
-277 ISPVKSSFDGTFSFK
+277 VSPVKSSFDGRLSFK
-292 GMFYTYNGQQSPTV
+292 ELFYTYNGQQSPTV
-306 NPNGDNPIFGD
+306 NPNGEDPIFD
-317 EDEDDGGDYVP
+317 DEDDDGNSDYVP

-342 DDTTKGDDKK
+342 DDTTKK
-352 TTEKSSA
+352 TTDNSSETPA
-359 STAGESTKEP
+359 TESTKEP

-379 ETTEISTETTRWW
+379 ETSEISTETTKWW
-392 QTKPTMPDRSDIESF
+392 QTKPTLPDKSDLESF
-407 LTDISNRVTRPEEST
+407 IKPYIPTLPGEDSTGESETVTENTTDKS
-422 MPPVETNPEPTA
+422 
-434 PPDTEEPGTVAPEN
+434 DTEEPGTAASEEN
-448 NAPAAAIGFGSLR
+448 RSPAAAIGFGALR

-467 AGAINIDRTVYYS
+467 AGAINIDRTAYYG

-491 LFGLKFA
+491 LFGLRFA

-504 DSIKTAT
+504 DSIKTAA

-517 ITVALNYGILGFIVY
+517 ITVVLNYGILGFLVY

-541 KLLAFILGNLSKV
+541 KLLAYILLNLTEI
-554 FRSAGCAV
+554 FRSVGCAV
-562 YMFTSVVILILS
+562 YMFTSFVIMILS

-581 TFSAVGGVASVI
+581 AFSAVGGIASVI

-604 RDRSAENK
+604 RVNSSENG

>member
-1 MNNQKTVK
+1 MKNQKTVK
-9 SANSEKS
+9 SSNNEKG
-16 AVLYIVTCALVV
+16 ALLYIVTCALVV
-28 IQPLLDILSS
+28 IQPLLDIISS
-38 IVINLG
+38 VVINLG
-44 KANYISVSG
+44 KANYISFSG
-53 AVRAVIIAAVT
+53 AVRALIIAAVT
-64 VFTLGFYKGKYSTL
+64 VFTLGFYKGRYSRL
-78 FKVYNGI
+78 FKIYNGI
-85 AASYIALMCL
+85 AAAYIILMCL

-101 DHVAFFYMLGLMA
+101 DHVTFLYMLGLMA

-132 VGRRVHPA
+132 VGRRVHPS

-148 YALTLVINYLSKKGT
+148 YAITLVISYISKKGT

-174 ALLIPTALVF
+174 VLLIPSALVF
-184 FVSHLGR
+184 LVSRLGR
-191 KKADSTKPA
+191 KKAENAKPI

-208 PAAGIILLL
+208 PAAGSILLL

-232 VIFSAILFMWTFSSW
+232 VIFSAGLFIWTFSSW

-255 PPMMRAFLSSALFCV
+255 PPMMRAFISSALFCV
-270 LILALLP
+270 LVLAFLP
-277 ISPVKSSFDGTFSFK
+277 VSPVKSSFDGRLSFK
-292 GMFYTYNGQQSPTV
+292 ELFYTYNGQQSPTV
-306 NPNGDNPIFGD
+306 NPNGEDPIFD
-317 EDEDDGGDYVP
+317 DEDDDGNSDYVP

-342 DDTTKGDDKK
+342 DDTTKK
-352 TTEKSSA
+352 TTDNSSETPA
-359 STAGESTKEP
+359 TESTKEP

-379 ETTEISTETTRWW
+379 ETSEISTETTKWW
-392 QTKPTMPDRSDIESF
+392 QTKPTLPDKSDLESF
-407 LTDISNRVTRPEEST
+407 IKPYIPTLPGEDSTGESETVTENTTDKS
-422 MPPVETNPEPTA
+422 
-434 PPDTEEPGTVAPEN
+434 DTEEPGTAASEEN
-448 NAPAAAIGFGSLR
+448 RNPAAAIGFGALR

-467 AGAINIDRTVYYS
+467 AGAINIDRTVYYA

-491 LFGLKFA
+491 LFGLRFA

-517 ITVALNYGILGFIVY
+517 ITVALNYGILGFLVY

-541 KLLAFILGNLSKV
+541 KLLAYILLNLTEI

-562 YMFTSVVILILS
+562 YMFTSFVIMILS

-581 TFSAVGGVASVI
+581 AFSAVGGIASVI

-604 RDRSAENK
+604 RANSSENG

>member
-16 AVLYIVTCALVV
+16 AVLYIVTCTLVV

-85 AASYIALMCL
+85 AAAYIALMCL

-184 FVSHLGR
+184 FVSHLGK
-191 KKADSTKPA
+191 KKAESTRPA

-208 PAAGIILLL
+208 PAAGVILLL

-306 NPNGDNPIFGD
+306 NPNGDDPIFGD
-317 EDEDDGGDYVP
+317 EDEDDDSDYVP

-352 TTEKSSA
+352 TTKKSSA

-379 ETTEISTETTRWW
+379 ETTEISTETTKWW
-392 QTKPTMPDRSDIESF
+392 QTKPTMPDRSDLESF
-407 LTDISNRVTRPEEST
+407 IKPYIPTLPEEDST
-422 MPPVETNPEPTA
+422 GESETVTENTTDKS
-434 PPDTEEPGTVAPEN
+434 DTEEPGTVAPEN

-581 TFSAVGGVASVI
+581 TFSAVGGVASAI

>member
-1 MNNQKTVK
+1 MKNQKTVK
-9 SANSEKS
+9 SSNNEKG
-16 AVLYIVTCALVV
+16 ALLYIVTCALVV
-28 IQPLLDILSS
+28 IQPLLDIISS
-38 IVINLG
+38 VVINLG
-44 KANYISVSG
+44 KANYISFSG
-53 AVRAVIIAAVT
+53 VVRALIIVAVT
-64 VFTLGFYKGKYSTL
+64 VFTLGFYKGRYSRL
-78 FKVYNGI
+78 FKIYNGI
-85 AASYIALMCL
+85 AAAYIILMCL

-101 DHVAFFYMLGLMA
+101 DHVTFLYMLGLMA

-132 VGRRVHPA
+132 VGRRVHPS

-148 YALTLVINYLSKKGT
+148 YAITLVINYISKKGT

-174 ALLIPTALVF
+174 ALLIPSALVF
-184 FVSHLGR
+184 LVSRLGR
-191 KKADSTKPA
+191 KKAENAKPI

-208 PAAGIILLL
+208 PAAGSVLLL

-232 VIFSAILFMWTFSSW
+232 VIFSAGLFIWTFSSW

-255 PPMMRAFLSSALFCV
+255 PPMMRAFISSALFCV
-270 LILALLP
+270 LVLAFLP
-277 ISPVKSSFDGTFSFK
+277 VSPVKSSFDGRLSFK
-292 GMFYTYNGQQSPTV
+292 ELFYTYNGQQSPTV
-306 NPNGDNPIFGD
+306 NPNGEDPIFD
-317 EDEDDGGDYVP
+317 DEDDDGNSDYVP

-342 DDTTKGDDKK
+342 EDTTKK
-352 TTEKSSA
+352 TTDNSSETPA
-359 STAGESTKEP
+359 TESTKEP

-379 ETTEISTETTRWW
+379 ETSEISTETTKWW
-392 QTKPTMPDRSDIESF
+392 QTKPTLPDKSDLESF
-407 LTDISNRVTRPEEST
+407 IKPYIPTLPGEDSTGESETVTENTTDKS
-422 MPPVETNPEPTA
+422 
-434 PPDTEEPGTVAPEN
+434 DTEEPGTAASEEN
-448 NAPAAAIGFGSLR
+448 RSPAAAIGFGALR

-467 AGAINIDRTVYYS
+467 AGAINIDRTVYYA

-491 LFGLKFA
+491 LFGLRFA

-517 ITVALNYGILGFIVY
+517 ITVALNYGILGFLVY

-541 KLLAFILGNLSKV
+541 KLLAYILLNLTEI

-562 YMFTSVVILILS
+562 YMFTSFVIMILS

-581 TFSAVGGVASVI
+581 AFSAVGGIASVI

-604 RDRSAENK
+604 RANSSENG

>member
-1 MNNQKTVK
+1 MKNQKTVK
-9 SANSEKS
+9 NSNNEKG
-16 AVLYIVTCALVV
+16 ALLYIVTCALVV
-28 IQPLLDILSS
+28 IQPLLDIISS

-44 KANYISVSG
+44 KANYISFSG
-53 AVRAVIIAAVT
+53 AVRALIIAAVT
-64 VFTLGFYKGKYSTL
+64 VFTLGFYKGRYSRL
-78 FKVYNGI
+78 FKIYNGI
-85 AASYIALMCL
+85 AAAYIILMCL

-101 DHVAFFYMLGLMA
+101 DHVTFLYMLGLMA

-132 VGRRVHPA
+132 VGRRVHPS

-148 YALTLVINYLSKKGT
+148 YAITLVINYISKKGT

-174 ALLIPTALVF
+174 ALLIPSALVF
-184 FVSHLGR
+184 LVSRLGR
-191 KKADSTKPA
+191 KKAENAKPI

-208 PAAGIILLL
+208 PAAGSVLLL

-232 VIFSAILFMWTFSSW
+232 VIFSAGLFIWTFSSW

-255 PPMMRAFLSSALFCV
+255 PPMMRAFISSALFCV
-270 LILALLP
+270 LVLAFLP
-277 ISPVKSSFDGTFSFK
+277 VSPVKSSFDGRLSFK
-292 GMFYTYNGQQSPTV
+292 ELFYTYNGQQSPTV
-306 NPNGDNPIFGD
+306 NPNGEDPIFD
-317 EDEDDGGDYVP
+317 DEDDDGNSDYVP

-342 DDTTKGDDKK
+342 DDTTKK
-352 TTEKSSA
+352 TTDNSSETPA
-359 STAGESTKEP
+359 TESTKEP

-379 ETTEISTETTRWW
+379 ETSEISTETTKWW
-392 QTKPTMPDRSDIESF
+392 QTKPTLPDKSDLESF
-407 LTDISNRVTRPEEST
+407 IKPYIPTLPGEDSTGESETVTENTTDKS
-422 MPPVETNPEPTA
+422 
-434 PPDTEEPGTVAPEN
+434 DTEEPGTAASEEN
-448 NAPAAAIGFGSLR
+448 RSPAAAIGFGALR

-467 AGAINIDRTVYYS
+467 AGAINIDRTVYYA

-491 LFGLKFA
+491 LFGLRFA

-517 ITVALNYGILGFIVY
+517 ITVALNYGILGFLVY

-541 KLLAFILGNLSKV
+541 KLLAYILLNLTEI

-562 YMFTSVVILILS
+562 YMFTSFVIMILS

-581 TFSAVGGVASVI
+581 AFSAVGGIASVI

-604 RDRSAENK
+604 RANSSENG

>member
-1 MNNQKTVK
+1 MKNQKTVK
-9 SANSEKS
+9 SSNNEKG
-16 AVLYIVTCALVV
+16 ALLYIVTCALVV
-28 IQPLLDILSS
+28 IQPLLDIISS
-38 IVINLG
+38 VVINLG
-44 KANYISVSG
+44 KANYISFSG
-53 AVRAVIIAAVT
+53 AVRALIIAAVT
-64 VFTLGFYKGKYSTL
+64 VFTLGFYKGRYSRL
-78 FKVYNGI
+78 FKIYNGI
-85 AASYIALMCL
+85 AAAYIILMCL

-101 DHVAFFYMLGLMA
+101 DHVTFLYMLGLMA

-132 VGRRVHPA
+132 VGRRVHPS

-148 YALTLVINYLSKKGT
+148 YAITLVINYISKKGT

-174 ALLIPTALVF
+174 ALLIPSALVF
-184 FVSHLGR
+184 LVSRLGR
-191 KKADSTKPA
+191 KKAENAKPI

-208 PAAGIILLL
+208 PAAGSVLLL

-232 VIFSAILFMWTFSSW
+232 VIFSAGLFIWTFSSW

-255 PPMMRAFLSSALFCV
+255 PPMMRAFISSALFCV
-270 LILALLP
+270 LVLAFLP
-277 ISPVKSSFDGTFSFK
+277 VSPVKSSFDGRLSFK
-292 GMFYTYNGQQSPTV
+292 ELFYTYNGQQSPTV
-306 NPNGDNPIFGD
+306 NPNGEDPIFD
-317 EDEDDGGDYVP
+317 DEDDDGNSDYVP

-342 DDTTKGDDKK
+342 DDTTKK
-352 TTEKSSA
+352 TTDNSSETPA
-359 STAGESTKEP
+359 TESTKEP

-379 ETTEISTETTRWW
+379 ETSEISTETTKWW
-392 QTKPTMPDRSDIESF
+392 QTKPTLPDKSDLESF
-407 LTDISNRVTRPEEST
+407 IKPYIPTLPGEDSTGESETVTENTTDKS
-422 MPPVETNPEPTA
+422 
-434 PPDTEEPGTVAPEN
+434 DTEEPGTAASEEN
-448 NAPAAAIGFGSLR
+448 RSPAAAIGFGALR

-467 AGAINIDRTVYYS
+467 AGAINIDRTVYYG

-491 LFGLKFA
+491 LFGLRFA

-504 DSIKTAT
+504 DSIKTAA

-517 ITVALNYGILGFIVY
+517 ITVVLNYGILGFLVY

-541 KLLAFILGNLSKV
+541 KLLAYILLNLTEI
-554 FRSAGCAV
+554 FRSVGCAV
-562 YMFTSVVILILS
+562 YMFTSFVIMILS

-581 TFSAVGGVASVI
+581 AFSAVGGIASVI

-604 RDRSAENK
+604 RVNSSENG

>member
-53 AVRAVIIAAVT
+53 AIRAVIIAAVT

-85 AASYIALMCL
+85 AAAYIALMCL

-174 ALLIPTALVF
+174 ALLIPTALVS

-191 KKADSTKPA
+191 KKAESTKPA

-317 EDEDDGGDYVP
+317 EDEDDDSDYVP

-342 DDTTKGDDKK
+342 DGTTKGDDKK
-352 TTEKSSA
+352 TTEKSSV
-359 STAGESTKEP
+359 STAGGSTKEP

-374 DDTSE
+374 DDISE
-379 ETTEISTETTRWW
+379 ETTEISTETTKWW
-392 QTKPTMPDRSDIESF
+392 QTKPTLPDKSDLESF
-407 LTDISNRVTRPEEST
+407 IKPYIPTLPEEDST
-422 MPPVETNPEPTA
+422 GESETVTENTTDKS
-434 PPDTEEPGTVAPEN
+434 DTEEPGTAASEEN
-448 NAPAAAIGFGSLR
+448 RSPAAIGFGSLR

>member
-1 MNNQKTVK
+1 MKNQKTVK
-9 SANSEKS
+9 SSNNEKG
-16 AVLYIVTCALVV
+16 ALLYIVTCALVV
-28 IQPLLDILSS
+28 IQPLLDIISS
-38 IVINLG
+38 VVINLG
-44 KANYISVSG
+44 KANYISFSG
-53 AVRAVIIAAVT
+53 AVRALIIAAVT
-64 VFTLGFYKGKYSTL
+64 VFTLGFYKGRYSRL
-78 FKVYNGI
+78 FKIYNGI
-85 AASYIALMCL
+85 AAAYIILMCL

-101 DHVAFFYMLGLMA
+101 DHVTFLYMLGLMA

-132 VGRRVHPA
+132 VGRRVHPS

-148 YALTLVINYLSKKGT
+148 YAITLVINYISKKGT

-174 ALLIPTALVF
+174 ALLIPSALVF
-184 FVSHLGR
+184 LLSRLGR
-191 KKADSTKPA
+191 KKAENAKPI

-208 PAAGIILLL
+208 PAAGSVLLL

-232 VIFSAILFMWTFSSW
+232 VIFSAGLFIWTFSSW

-255 PPMMRAFLSSALFCV
+255 PPMMRAFISSALFCV
-270 LILALLP
+270 LVLAFLP
-277 ISPVKSSFDGTFSFK
+277 VSPVKSSFDGRLSFK
-292 GMFYTYNGQQSPTV
+292 ELFYTYNGQQSPTV
-306 NPNGDNPIFGD
+306 NPNEEDPIFD
-317 EDEDDGGDYVP
+317 DEDDDGNSDYVP

-342 DDTTKGDDKK
+342 DDTTKK
-352 TTEKSSA
+352 TTDNSSETPA
-359 STAGESTKEP
+359 TESTKEP

-379 ETTEISTETTRWW
+379 ETSEISTETTKWW
-392 QTKPTMPDRSDIESF
+392 QTKPTLPDKSDLESF
-407 LTDISNRVTRPEEST
+407 IKPYIPTLPGEDSTGESETVTENTTDKS
-422 MPPVETNPEPTA
+422 
-434 PPDTEEPGTVAPEN
+434 DTEEPGTAASEEN
-448 NAPAAAIGFGSLR
+448 RSPAAAIGFGALR

-467 AGAINIDRTVYYS
+467 AGAINIDRTVYYA

-491 LFGLKFA
+491 LFGLRFA

-517 ITVALNYGILGFIVY
+517 ITVALNYGILGFLVY

-541 KLLAFILGNLSKV
+541 KLLAYILLNLTEI

-562 YMFTSVVILILS
+562 YMFTSFVIMILS

-581 TFSAVGGVASVI
+581 AFSAVGGIASVI

-604 RDRSAENK
+604 RANSSENG

>member
-1 MNNQKTVK
+1 MKNQKTVK
-9 SANSEKS
+9 SSNNEKG
-16 AVLYIVTCALVV
+16 ALLYIVTCALVV
-28 IQPLLDILSS
+28 IQPLLDIISS
-38 IVINLG
+38 VVINLG
-44 KANYISVSG
+44 KANYISFSG
-53 AVRAVIIAAVT
+53 AVRALIIAAVT
-64 VFTLGFYKGKYSTL
+64 VFTLGFYKGRYSRL
-78 FKVYNGI
+78 FKIYNGI
-85 AASYIALMCL
+85 AAAYIILMCL

-101 DHVAFFYMLGLMA
+101 DHVTFLYMLGLMA

-132 VGRRVHPA
+132 VGRRVHPS

-148 YALTLVINYLSKKGT
+148 YAITLVINYISKKGT

-174 ALLIPTALVF
+174 ALLIPSALVF
-184 FVSHLGR
+184 LVSRLGR
-191 KKADSTKPA
+191 KKAENAKPI

-208 PAAGIILLL
+208 PAAGSILLL

-232 VIFSAILFMWTFSSW
+232 VIFSAGLFIWTFSSW

-255 PPMMRAFLSSALFCV
+255 PPMMRAFISSALFCV
-270 LILALLP
+270 LVLAFLP
-277 ISPVKSSFDGTFSFK
+277 VSPVKSSFDGRLSFK
-292 GMFYTYNGQQSPTV
+292 ELFYTYNGQQSPTV
-306 NPNGDNPIFGD
+306 NPNGEDPIFD
-317 EDEDDGGDYVP
+317 DEDDDGNSDYVP

-342 DDTTKGDDKK
+342 DDTTKK
-352 TTEKSSA
+352 TTDNSSETPA
-359 STAGESTKEP
+359 TESTKEP

-379 ETTEISTETTRWW
+379 ETSEISTETTKWW
-392 QTKPTMPDRSDIESF
+392 QTKPTLPDKSDLESF
-407 LTDISNRVTRPEEST
+407 IKPYIPTLPGGDSTEES
-422 MPPVETNPEPTA
+422 ETVTENTTDKS
-434 PPDTEEPGTVAPEN
+434 DTEEPGTAASEEN
-448 NAPAAAIGFGSLR
+448 RSPAAAIGFGALR
-461 SPALPN
+461 SPVLPN
-467 AGAINIDRTVYYS
+467 AGAINIDRTVYYA

-491 LFGLKFA
+491 LFGLRFV

-517 ITVALNYGILGFIVY
+517 ITVALNYGILGFLVY

-541 KLLAFILGNLSKV
+541 KLLAYILLNLTEI

-562 YMFTSVVILILS
+562 YMFTSFVIMILS

-581 TFSAVGGVASVI
+581 AFSAVGGIASVI

-604 RDRSAENK
+604 RANSSENG

>member
-1 MNNQKTVK
+1 MKNQKTVK
-9 SANSEKS
+9 SSNNEKG
-16 AVLYIVTCALVV
+16 ALLYIVTCALVV
-28 IQPLLDILSS
+28 IQPLLDIISS
-38 IVINLG
+38 VVINLG
-44 KANYISVSG
+44 KANYISFSG
-53 AVRAVIIAAVT
+53 AVRALIIAAVT
-64 VFTLGFYKGKYSTL
+64 VFTLGFYKGRYSRL
-78 FKVYNGI
+78 FKIYNGI
-85 AASYIALMCL
+85 AAAYIILMCL

-101 DHVAFFYMLGLMA
+101 DHVTFLYMLGLMA

-132 VGRRVHPA
+132 VGRRVHPS
-140 VIAATALI
+140 VIAATTLI
-148 YALTLVINYLSKKGT
+148 YAITLVISYISKKGT

-174 ALLIPTALVF
+174 ALLIPSALVF
-184 FVSHLGR
+184 LVSRLGR
-191 KKADSTKPA
+191 KKAENAKPI

-208 PAAGIILLL
+208 PAAGSILLL

-232 VIFSAILFMWTFSSW
+232 VIFSAGLFIWTFSSW

-255 PPMMRAFLSSALFCV
+255 PPMMRAFISSALFCV
-270 LILALLP
+270 LVLAFLP
-277 ISPVKSSFDGTFSFK
+277 VSPVKSSFDGRLSFK
-292 GMFYTYNGQQSPTV
+292 ELFYTYNGQQSPTV
-306 NPNGDNPIFGD
+306 NPNGEDPIFD
-317 EDEDDGGDYVP
+317 DEDDDGNSDYVP

-342 DDTTKGDDKK
+342 DDTTKK
-352 TTEKSSA
+352 TTDNSSETPA
-359 STAGESTKEP
+359 TESTKEP

-379 ETTEISTETTRWW
+379 ETSEISTETTKWW
-392 QTKPTMPDRSDIESF
+392 QTKPTLPDKSDLESF
-407 LTDISNRVTRPEEST
+407 IKPYIPTLPGEDSTGESETVTENTTDKS
-422 MPPVETNPEPTA
+422 
-434 PPDTEEPGTVAPEN
+434 DTEEPGTAASEEN
-448 NAPAAAIGFGSLR
+448 RSPAAAIGFGALR

-467 AGAINIDRTVYYS
+467 AGAINIDRTVYYA

-491 LFGLKFA
+491 LFGLRFA

-517 ITVALNYGILGFIVY
+517 IIVALNYGILGFLVY

-541 KLLAFILGNLSKV
+541 KLLAYILLNLTEI

-562 YMFTSVVILILS
+562 YMFTSFVIMILS

-581 TFSAVGGVASVI
+581 AFSAVGGIASVI

-604 RDRSAENK
+604 RANSSENG

>member
-53 AVRAVIIAAVT
+53 AIRAVIIAAVT

-85 AASYIALMCL
+85 AAAYIALMCL

-191 KKADSTKPA
+191 KKAESTKPA

-317 EDEDDGGDYVP
+317 EDEDDDSDYVP

-379 ETTEISTETTRWW
+379 ETTEISTETTKWW

-407 LTDISNRVTRPEEST
+407 IKPYIPTLPEEDST
-422 MPPVETNPEPTA
+422 GESETVTENTTDKS
-434 PPDTEEPGTVAPEN
+434 DTEEPGTAATEN

-581 TFSAVGGVASVI
+581 TFSAVGGVASAI

>member
-1 MNNQKTVK
+1 MKNQKTVK
-9 SANSEKS
+9 SSNNEKG
-16 AVLYIVTCALVV
+16 ALLYIVTCALVV
-28 IQPLLDILSS
+28 IQPLLDIISS
-38 IVINLG
+38 VVINLG
-44 KANYISVSG
+44 KANYISFSG
-53 AVRAVIIAAVT
+53 AVRALIIAAVT
-64 VFTLGFYKGKYSTL
+64 VFTLGFYKGRYSRL
-78 FKVYNGI
+78 FKIYNGI
-85 AASYIALMCL
+85 AAAYIILMCL

-101 DHVAFFYMLGLMA
+101 DHVTFLYMLGLMA

-132 VGRRVHPA
+132 VGRRVHPS

-148 YALTLVINYLSKKGT
+148 YAITLVINYISKKGT

-174 ALLIPTALVF
+174 ALLIPSALVF
-184 FVSHLGR
+184 LVSRLGR
-191 KKADSTKPA
+191 KKAENAKPI

-208 PAAGIILLL
+208 PAAGSVLLL

-232 VIFSAILFMWTFSSW
+232 VIFSAGLFIWTFSSW

-255 PPMMRAFLSSALFCV
+255 PPMMRAFISSALFCV
-270 LILALLP
+270 LVLAFLP
-277 ISPVKSSFDGTFSFK
+277 VSPVKSSFDGRLSFK
-292 GMFYTYNGQQSPTV
+292 ELFYTYNGQQSPTV
-306 NPNGDNPIFGD
+306 NPNGEDPIFD
-317 EDEDDGGDYVP
+317 DEDDDGNSDYVP

-342 DDTTKGDDKK
+342 DDTTKK
-352 TTEKSSA
+352 TTDNSSETPA
-359 STAGESTKEP
+359 TESTKEP

-379 ETTEISTETTRWW
+379 ETSEISTETTKWW
-392 QTKPTMPDRSDIESF
+392 QTKPTLPDKSDLESF
-407 LTDISNRVTRPEEST
+407 IKPYIPTLPGEDSTGESETVTENTTDKS
-422 MPPVETNPEPTA
+422 
-434 PPDTEEPGTVAPEN
+434 DTEEPGTAASEEN
-448 NAPAAAIGFGSLR
+448 RSPAAAIGFGALR

-467 AGAINIDRTVYYS
+467 AGAINIDRTVYYA

-491 LFGLKFA
+491 LFGLRFA

-504 DSIKTAT
+504 DSIKTAA

-517 ITVALNYGILGFIVY
+517 ITVALNYGILGFLVY

-541 KLLAFILGNLSKV
+541 KLLAYILLNLTEI

-562 YMFTSVVILILS
+562 YMFTSFVIMILS

-581 TFSAVGGVASVI
+581 AFSAVGGIASVI

-604 RDRSAENK
+604 RANSSENG

>member
-1 MNNQKTVK
+1 MKNQKTVK
-9 SANSEKS
+9 SSNNEKG
-16 AVLYIVTCALVV
+16 ALLYIVTCALVV
-28 IQPLLDILSS
+28 IQPLLDIISS
-38 IVINLG
+38 VVINLG
-44 KANYISVSG
+44 KANYISFSG
-53 AVRAVIIAAVT
+53 AVRALIIAAVT
-64 VFTLGFYKGKYSTL
+64 VFTLGFYKGRYSRL
-78 FKVYNGI
+78 FKIYNGI
-85 AASYIALMCL
+85 AAAYIILMCL

-101 DHVAFFYMLGLMA
+101 DHVTFLYMLGLMA

-132 VGRRVHPA
+132 VGRRVHPS

-148 YALTLVINYLSKKGT
+148 YAITLVISYISKNGT

-174 ALLIPTALVF
+174 ALLIPSALVF
-184 FVSHLGR
+184 LVSRLGR
-191 KKADSTKPA
+191 KKAENAKPI

-208 PAAGIILLL
+208 PAAGSILLL

-232 VIFSAILFMWTFSSW
+232 VIFSAGLFIWTFSSW

-255 PPMMRAFLSSALFCV
+255 PPMMRAFISSALFCV
-270 LILALLP
+270 LVLAFLP
-277 ISPVKSSFDGTFSFK
+277 VSPVKSSFDGRLSFK
-292 GMFYTYNGQQSPTV
+292 ELFYTYNGQQSPTV
-306 NPNGDNPIFGD
+306 NPNGEDPIFD
-317 EDEDDGGDYVP
+317 DEDDDGNSDYVP

-342 DDTTKGDDKK
+342 DDTTKK
-352 TTEKSSA
+352 TTDNSSETPA
-359 STAGESTKEP
+359 TESTKEP

-379 ETTEISTETTRWW
+379 ETSEISTETTKWW
-392 QTKPTMPDRSDIESF
+392 QTKPTLPDKSDLESF
-407 LTDISNRVTRPEEST
+407 IKPYIPTLPGEDSTGESETVTENTTDKS
-422 MPPVETNPEPTA
+422 
-434 PPDTEEPGTVAPEN
+434 DTEEPGTAASEEN
-448 NAPAAAIGFGSLR
+448 RSPAAAIGFGALR

-467 AGAINIDRTVYYS
+467 AGAINIDRTVYYA

-491 LFGLKFA
+491 LFGLRFA

-511 KVHSDP
+511 KVYSDP
-517 ITVALNYGILGFIVY
+517 ITVALNYGILGFLVY

-541 KLLAFILGNLSKV
+541 KLLAYILLNLTEI

-562 YMFTSVVILILS
+562 YMFTSFVIMILS

-581 TFSAVGGVASVI
+581 AFSAVGGIASVI

-604 RDRSAENK
+604 RANSSENG

>member
-1 MNNQKTVK
+1 MKNQKTVK
-9 SANSEKS
+9 SSNNEKG
-16 AVLYIVTCALVV
+16 ALLYIVTCALVV
-28 IQPLLDILSS
+28 IQPLLDIISS
-38 IVINLG
+38 VVINLG
-44 KANYISVSG
+44 KANYISFSG
-53 AVRAVIIAAVT
+53 AVRALIIAAVT
-64 VFTLGFYKGKYSTL
+64 VFTLGFYKGRYSRL
-78 FKVYNGI
+78 FKIYNGI
-85 AASYIALMCL
+85 AAAYIILMCL

-101 DHVAFFYMLGLMA
+101 DHVTFLYMLGLMA

-132 VGRRVHPA
+132 VGRRVHPS

-148 YALTLVINYLSKKGT
+148 YAITLVISYISKKGT

-174 ALLIPTALVF
+174 ALLIPSALVF
-184 FVSHLGR
+184 LVSRLGR
-191 KKADSTKPA
+191 KKAENAKPI

-208 PAAGIILLL
+208 PAAGSILLL

-232 VIFSAILFMWTFSSW
+232 VIFSAGLFIWTFSSW

-255 PPMMRAFLSSALFCV
+255 PPMMRAFISSALFCV
-270 LILALLP
+270 LVLAFLP
-277 ISPVKSSFDGTFSFK
+277 VSPVKSSFDGRLSFK
-292 GMFYTYNGQQSPTV
+292 ELFYTYNGQQSPTV
-306 NPNGDNPIFGD
+306 NPNGEDPIFD
-317 EDEDDGGDYVP
+317 DEDDDGNSDYVP

-342 DDTTKGDDKK
+342 DDTTKK
-352 TTEKSSA
+352 TTDNSSETPA
-359 STAGESTKEP
+359 TESTKEP

-379 ETTEISTETTRWW
+379 ETSEISTETTKWW
-392 QTKPTMPDRSDIESF
+392 QTKPTLPDKSDLESF
-407 LTDISNRVTRPEEST
+407 IKPYIPTLPGEDSTGESETVTENTTDKS
-422 MPPVETNPEPTA
+422 
-434 PPDTEEPGTVAPEN
+434 DTEEPGTAASEEN
-448 NAPAAAIGFGSLR
+448 RNPAAAIGFGALR

-467 AGAINIDRTVYYS
+467 AGAINIDRTVYYA

-491 LFGLKFA
+491 LFGLRFA

-517 ITVALNYGILGFIVY
+517 ITVALNYGILGFLVY

-541 KLLAFILGNLSKV
+541 KLLAYILLNLTEI

-562 YMFTSVVILILS
+562 YMFTSFVIMILS

-581 TFSAVGGVASVI
+581 AFSAVGGIASVI

-604 RDRSAENK
+604 RANSSENG

>member
-1 MNNQKTVK
+1 MKNQKTVK
-9 SANSEKS
+9 SSNNEKG
-16 AVLYIVTCALVV
+16 ALLYIVTCALVV
-28 IQPLLDILSS
+28 IQPLLDIISS
-38 IVINLG
+38 VVINLG
-44 KANYISVSG
+44 KANYISFSG
-53 AVRAVIIAAVT
+53 AVRALIIAAVT
-64 VFTLGFYKGKYSTL
+64 VFTLGFYKGRYSRL
-78 FKVYNGI
+78 FKIYNGI
-85 AASYIALMCL
+85 AAAYIILMCL

-101 DHVAFFYMLGLMA
+101 DHVTFLYMLGLMA

-132 VGRRVHPA
+132 VGRRVHPS

-148 YALTLVINYLSKKGT
+148 YAITLVISYISKNGT

-174 ALLIPTALVF
+174 ALLIPSALVF
-184 FVSHLGR
+184 LVSRLGR
-191 KKADSTKPA
+191 KKAENAKPI

-208 PAAGIILLL
+208 PAAGGVLLL

-232 VIFSAILFMWTFSSW
+232 VIFSAGLFIWTFSSW

-255 PPMMRAFLSSALFCV
+255 PPMMRAFISSALFCV
-270 LILALLP
+270 LVLAFLP
-277 ISPVKSSFDGTFSFK
+277 VSPVKSSFDGRLSFK
-292 GMFYTYNGQQSPTV
+292 ELFYTYNGQQSPTV
-306 NPNGDNPIFGD
+306 NPNGEDPIFD
-317 EDEDDGGDYVP
+317 DEDDDGNSDYVP

-342 DDTTKGDDKK
+342 DDTTKK
-352 TTEKSSA
+352 TTDNSSETPA
-359 STAGESTKEP
+359 TESTKEP

-379 ETTEISTETTRWW
+379 ETSEISTETTKWW
-392 QTKPTMPDRSDIESF
+392 QTKPTLPDKSDLESF
-407 LTDISNRVTRPEEST
+407 IKPYIPTLPGEDSTGESETVTENTTDKS
-422 MPPVETNPEPTA
+422 
-434 PPDTEEPGTVAPEN
+434 DTEEPGTAASEEN
-448 NAPAAAIGFGSLR
+448 RSPAAAIGFGALR

-467 AGAINIDRTVYYS
+467 AGAINIDRTVYYA

-491 LFGLKFA
+491 LFGLRFA

-517 ITVALNYGILGFIVY
+517 IIVALNYGILGFLVY

-541 KLLAFILGNLSKV
+541 KLLAYILLNLTEI

-562 YMFTSVVILILS
+562 YMFTSFVIMILS

-581 TFSAVGGVASVI
+581 AFSAVGGIASVI

-604 RDRSAENK
+604 RANSSENG

>member
-16 AVLYIVTCALVV
+16 AVLYIVTCTLVV

-85 AASYIALMCL
+85 AAAYIALMCL

-184 FVSHLGR
+184 FVSHLGK
-191 KKADSTKPA
+191 KKAESTRPA

-208 PAAGIILLL
+208 PAAGVILLL

-255 PPMMRAFLSSALFCV
+255 PPMMRAFLSSVLFCV

-306 NPNGDNPIFGD
+306 NPNGDDPIFGD
-317 EDEDDGGDYVP
+317 EDEDDDSDYVP

-379 ETTEISTETTRWW
+379 ETTEISTETTKWW
-392 QTKPTMPDRSDIESF
+392 QTKPTMPDRSDLESF
-407 LTDISNRVTRPEEST
+407 IKPYIPTLPEEDST
-422 MPPVETNPEPTA
+422 GESETVTENTTDKS
-434 PPDTEEPGTVAPEN
+434 DTEEPGTVAPEN

-581 TFSAVGGVASVI
+581 TFSAVGGVASAI

>member
-1 MNNQKTVK
+1 MKNQKTVK
-9 SANSEKS
+9 SSNNEKG
-16 AVLYIVTCALVV
+16 ALLYIVTCALVV
-28 IQPLLDILSS
+28 IQPLLDIISS
-38 IVINLG
+38 VVINLG
-44 KANYISVSG
+44 KANYISFSG
-53 AVRAVIIAAVT
+53 VVRALIIAAVT
-64 VFTLGFYKGKYSTL
+64 VFTLGFYKGRYSRL
-78 FKVYNGI
+78 FKIYNGI
-85 AASYIALMCL
+85 AAAYIILMCL

-101 DHVAFFYMLGLMA
+101 DHVTFLYMLGLMA

-132 VGRRVHPA
+132 VGRRVHPS

-148 YALTLVINYLSKKGT
+148 YAITLVINYISKKGT

-174 ALLIPTALVF
+174 ALLIPSALVF
-184 FVSHLGR
+184 LVSRLGR
-191 KKADSTKPA
+191 KKAENAKPI

-208 PAAGIILLL
+208 PAAGSILLL

-232 VIFSAILFMWTFSSW
+232 VIFSAGLFIWTFSSW

-255 PPMMRAFLSSALFCV
+255 PPMMRAFISSALFCV
-270 LILALLP
+270 LVLAFLP
-277 ISPVKSSFDGTFSFK
+277 VSPVKSSFDGRLSFK
-292 GMFYTYNGQQSPTV
+292 ELFYTYNGQQSPTV
-306 NPNGDNPIFGD
+306 NPNGEDPIFD
-317 EDEDDGGDYVP
+317 DEDDDGNSDYVP

-342 DDTTKGDDKK
+342 DDTTKK
-352 TTEKSSA
+352 TTDNSSETPA
-359 STAGESTKEP
+359 TESTKEP

-379 ETTEISTETTRWW
+379 ETSEISTETTKWW
-392 QTKPTMPDRSDIESF
+392 QTKPTLPDKSDLESF
-407 LTDISNRVTRPEEST
+407 IKPYIPTLPGEDSTGESETVTENTTDKS
-422 MPPVETNPEPTA
+422 
-434 PPDTEEPGTVAPEN
+434 DTEEPGTAASEEN
-448 NAPAAAIGFGSLR
+448 RSPAAAIGFGALR

-467 AGAINIDRTVYYS
+467 AGAINIDRTVYYA

-491 LFGLKFA
+491 LFGLRFA

-517 ITVALNYGILGFIVY
+517 ITVALNYGILGFLVY

-541 KLLAFILGNLSKV
+541 KLLAYILLNLTEI

-562 YMFTSVVILILS
+562 YMFTSFVIMILS

-581 TFSAVGGVASVI
+581 AFSAVGGIASVI

-604 RDRSAENK
+604 RANSSENG

>member
-1 MNNQKTVK
+1 MKNQKTVK
-9 SANSEKS
+9 SSNNEKG
-16 AVLYIVTCALVV
+16 ALLYIVTCALVV
-28 IQPLLDILSS
+28 IQPLLDIISS
-38 IVINLG
+38 VVINLD
-44 KANYISVSG
+44 KANYISFSG
-53 AVRAVIIAAVT
+53 AVRALIIAAVT
-64 VFTLGFYKGKYSTL
+64 VFTLGFYKGRYSRL
-78 FKVYNGI
+78 FKIYNGI
-85 AASYIALMCL
+85 AAAYIILMCL

-101 DHVAFFYMLGLMA
+101 DHVTFLYMLGLMA

-132 VGRRVHPA
+132 VGRRVHPS

-148 YALTLVINYLSKKGT
+148 YAITLVISYISKNGT

-174 ALLIPTALVF
+174 ALLIPSALVF
-184 FVSHLGR
+184 LVSRLGR
-191 KKADSTKPA
+191 KKAENAKPI

-208 PAAGIILLL
+208 PAAGSILLL

-232 VIFSAILFMWTFSSW
+232 VIFSAGLFIWTFSSW

-255 PPMMRAFLSSALFCV
+255 PPMMRAFISSALFCV
-270 LILALLP
+270 LVLAFLP
-277 ISPVKSSFDGTFSFK
+277 VSPVKSSFDGRLSFK
-292 GMFYTYNGQQSPTV
+292 ELFYTYNGQQSPTV
-306 NPNGDNPIFGD
+306 NPNGEDPIFD
-317 EDEDDGGDYVP
+317 DEDDDGNSDYVP

-342 DDTTKGDDKK
+342 DDTTKK
-352 TTEKSSA
+352 TTDNSSETPA
-359 STAGESTKEP
+359 TESTKEP

-379 ETTEISTETTRWW
+379 EISEISTETTKWW
-392 QTKPTMPDRSDIESF
+392 QTKPTLPDKSDLESF
-407 LTDISNRVTRPEEST
+407 IKPYIPTLPGEDSTGESETVTENTTDKS
-422 MPPVETNPEPTA
+422 
-434 PPDTEEPGTVAPEN
+434 DTEEPGTAASEEN
-448 NAPAAAIGFGSLR
+448 RSPAAAIGFGALR
-461 SPALPN
+461 IPALPN
-467 AGAINIDRTVYYS
+467 AGAINIDRTVYYA

-491 LFGLKFA
+491 LFGLRFA

-517 ITVALNYGILGFIVY
+517 IIVALNYGILGFLVY

-541 KLLAFILGNLSKV
+541 KLLAYILLNLTEI

-562 YMFTSVVILILS
+562 YMFTSFVIMILS

-581 TFSAVGGVASVI
+581 AFSAVGGIASVI

-604 RDRSAENK
+604 RANSSENG